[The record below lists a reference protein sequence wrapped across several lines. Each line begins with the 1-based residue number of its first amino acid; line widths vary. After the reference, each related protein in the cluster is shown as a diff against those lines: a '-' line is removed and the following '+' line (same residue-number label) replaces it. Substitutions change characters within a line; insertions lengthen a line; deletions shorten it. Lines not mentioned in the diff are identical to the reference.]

1 MNLEK
6 LQILLDQMFLAKSDQ
21 IFHFE
26 FRKRA
31 FIIEHLPT
39 LDAVHTFCIFVANQ
53 KNQFKV

>member
-6 LQILLDQMFLAKSDQ
+6 LQILSDKMFLAKSEQ

-31 FIIEHLPT
+31 SIIEHLPT
-39 LDAVHTFCIFVANQ
+39 LDAVHTFCIFVAKQ
-53 KNQFKV
+53 KN